1 MPGFSQ
7 APSARGSL
15 AAMEVNLLDDEG
27 WLERAWP
34 PERPGFSWR
43 RKRVAGEHLGAS
55 LYELPPGE
63 STFPYHYELGND
75 ELLVVVSGS
84 PTLRSPSGERELRQ
98 GDCMLFPSG
107 PEGAHQVTNRSD
119 EIARILLVSSFAL
132 PRAAVQADSDKLMV
146 RWGTGPDERL
156 WFRRGDAVDYWD
168 GE

>member
-1 MPGFSQ
+1 
-7 APSARGSL
+7 
-15 AAMEVNLLDDEG
+15 
-27 WLERAWP
+27 
-34 PERPGFSWR
+34 
-43 RKRVAGEHLGAS
+43 
-55 LYELPPGE
+55 
-63 STFPYHYELGND
+63 
-75 ELLVVVSGS
+75 
-84 PTLRSPSGERELRQ
+84 
-98 GDCMLFPSG
+98 MLFPSG